1 VEAQVK
7 RLFVI
12 ALLFAVLAGCD
23 GIEIRFDERPLD
35 NRRVPAVPTEY
46 PTVNLPVA
54 LRQANWRGDE
64 GEGSCVHAS
73 MISLFRWQGRYA
85 TADYWRRTYGNG
97 EWATSFAQKLE
108 RDGIR
113 YAYTVGQNDVDF
125 LEWACRTRR
134 GAGVT
139 VLGGRHMVCLVHLD
153 EKWAGILDNNS
164 VERIQWVPRKT
175 FLAEW
180 RHSNS
185 WGVTPIYSPA
195 PPLPSY

>member
-1 VEAQVK
+1 MK

-12 ALLFAVLAGCD
+12 ALLLVGLAGCD
-23 GIEIRFDERPLD
+23 GIEIRFEEPPVDD
-35 NRRVPAVPTEY
+35 RRAPAVPIEY

-97 EWATSFAQKLE
+97 EWAAGLADKME
-108 RDGIR
+108 RENVR
-113 YAYTVGQNDVDF
+113 FAYTVGRNEVGF
-125 LEWACRTRR
+125 LEWACSTRR
-134 GAGVT
+134 GCGVT
-139 VLGGRHMVCLVHLD
+139 VLGGRHMVCLVHFD
-153 EKWAGILDNNS
+153 QQWAGILDNNDP
-164 VERIQWVPRKT
+164 RQITWVPRRT

-180 RHSNS
+180 FNSNS
-185 WGVTPIYSPA
+185 WAVTPVYAPA
-195 PPLPSY
+195 PPLPYWRDR

>member
-1 VEAQVK
+1 VK
-7 RLFVI
+7 QLFVI
-12 ALLFAVLAGCD
+12 VLLLVGLAGCD
-23 GIEIRFDERPLD
+23 GIEIRFEEPPVD
-35 NRRVPAVPTEY
+35 NRRAPAVPIEY

-85 TADYWRRTYGNG
+85 TADYWRRNYGNG
-97 EWATSFAQKLE
+97 EWAAGLADKME
-108 RDGIR
+108 REGVR
-113 YAYTVGQNDVDF
+113 FAYTVSRNDVSF
-125 LEWACRTRR
+125 LEWACSTRR

-153 EKWAGILDNNS
+153 DRWVGLLDNNS
-164 VERIQWVPRKT
+164 ITRVSWVPRRT

-180 RHSNS
+180 RASNS
-185 WGVTPIYSPA
+185 WAVTPVYAPA
-195 PPLPSY
+195 PPLPH